1 MTQHRYELIGEESWP
16 WLSPAIRGLDA
27 DLKIVEAATGGSD
40 AGTLPPSFYT
50 GDGAA

>member
-27 DLKIVEAATGGSD
+27 DLKAVEAATSD
-40 AGTLPPSFYT
+40 SGTLPTSFYT
-50 GDGAA
+50 GDEAA

>member
-27 DLKIVEAATGGSD
+27 DLKAVEAATGGSD
-40 AGTLPPSFYT
+40 AGTLPASFYT
-50 GDGAA
+50 GDEAA